1 VCFTRTLRFFHNSP
15 PRQNYLSCLIV
26 TYRHYLPRL
35 GFHGT
40 VASQIIK
47 KVQNLRVLSAILGNA
62 QILHVLDKRGGRH
75 GTGLAGRTLGYYQ
88 RVLDRRDCRREPA
101 AGHQRAVRENYGGK
115 PNMTPQ
121 DGDLAPLHPQ
131 THQGYYHDWL

>member
-62 QILHVLDKRGGRH
+62 QILHVLDSTAVDQDKRGPAWP
-75 GTGLAGRTLGYYQ
+75 AGRWDIISGCWTVGTADVSLLLGTNGLY
-88 RVLDRRDCRREPA
+88 EKIME
-101 AGHQRAVRENYGGK
+101 EN
-115 PNMTPQ
+115 Q
-121 DGDLAPLHPQ
+121 I
-131 THQGYYHDWL
+131 